1 MVLMLAAVR
10 LILYSVTLLTAEAN
24 SREGERNDM
33 IGHDATG
40 MLRQEGAAFKQLVSL
55 EIQSARA
62 QQKTLLLQGKTGYAT
77 ILILFFCIAINI
89 GVFFAIPDYKALFI
103 AASIYLQM
111 FYFITLLIPMGGEGS
126 TFPKKE
132 VLKSF
137 STLFRKSFIT
147 TTDRFTR
154 IFMDV
159 FFMNSRTLAAGFLC
173 ILSVDILFT
182 LLGYFTG
189 EFSRW
194 TAAVILFQVVVIAAF
209 YFLLMRLEPGTAR
222 FRARVIGMKGSLAAR
237 YPSWVIAVLFGAA
250 ALLVLLLILS
260 TIILLPG
267 MTVKAFMSLSGLEE
281 VTNLILLL
289 ALIAASQ
296 YFIVRFFH
304 GIASTRMAGSFAET
318 RILLLEKAGN
328 EAPSG
333 TDSEDPAQSAAESL
347 LESKIYRLG
356 TRSIVG
362 LFPVYIVDLDFSVLF
377 DEKVI
382 TVITGYLKGAGQPG
396 RNSE

>member
-1 MVLMLAAVR
+1 
-10 LILYSVTLLTAEAN
+10 
-24 SREGERNDM
+24 M